1 MPLIELN
8 EEDIT
13 EIECRL
19 SDSLGWQEYSIDNS
33 GSISPDYYITAYT
46 ILERDKTIIETIL
59 NKLKGINN
67 A

>member
-1 MPLIELN
+1 MPLIEL
-8 EEDIT
+8 T
-13 EIECRL
+13 EVQIAEIKIRL
-19 SDSLGWQEYSIDNS
+19 EDSLICQEMHIDNS

-46 ILERDKTIIETIL
+46 VLERDKAIIETIL